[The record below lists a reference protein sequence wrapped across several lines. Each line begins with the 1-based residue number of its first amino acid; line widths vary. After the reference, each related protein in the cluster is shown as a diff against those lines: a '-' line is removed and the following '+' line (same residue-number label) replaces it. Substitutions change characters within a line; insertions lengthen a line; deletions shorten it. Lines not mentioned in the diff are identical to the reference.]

1 MHCVQGV
8 FIKGEVAPGTVI
20 ALFPGTIHLAEFAKG
35 KDYLKSLMPD
45 DNFNLMMR
53 YNHNMLLFFCLQEPY
68 HQQHINHLL
77 RFPPSQTSQI

>member
-1 MHCVQGV
+1 MYRVQGV

-20 ALFPGTIHLAEFAKG
+20 ALFPGTIHLAEFANG

-53 YNHNMLLFFCLQEPY
+53 YNHDMQIFFSLQQPNY
-68 HQQHINHLL
+68 QPHYDHQL
-77 RFPPSQTSQI
+77 